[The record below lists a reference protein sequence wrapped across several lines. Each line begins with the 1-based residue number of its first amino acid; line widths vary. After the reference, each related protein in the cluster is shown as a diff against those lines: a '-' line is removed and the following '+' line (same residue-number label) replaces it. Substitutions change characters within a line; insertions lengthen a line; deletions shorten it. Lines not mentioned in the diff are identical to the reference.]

1 MTNKSPAVVEAQR
14 AIGAVLD
21 DLETKTAS
29 DVRKIGLEDVVDTD
43 PRTGAPVVQKAV
55 EITLQPRPSKTWA
68 R

>member
-1 MTNKSPAVVEAQR
+1 MTNKPPAVIEAQK

-21 DLETKTAS
+21 DLETKTSS
-29 DVRKIGLEDVVDTD
+29 DVRDIGLEDVVDTD

-55 EITLQPRPSKTWA
+55 EIKLQPRPSKRWA